1 MLLYI
6 IPKRLQQ
13 LWFTAAVI
21 YAINFYNPFIGNI
34 LMVCYIIN
42 TMVYHP
48 AI

>member
-13 LWFTAAVI
+13 LLFTGAVI
-21 YAINFYNPFIGNI
+21 YTINIYNPFIGNV

-42 TMVYHP
+42 TMVYQP
-48 AI
+48 VI